1 MASYLKYDIYNG
13 FEELPF
19 CYFHKVAYQAIDGIA
34 EKCYSGIRNQGKE
47 GWVPMINKM
56 SLYLCE
62 SLSLS
67 LEERYGL
74 VVVHTDKDVGSRGE
88 P

>member
-1 MASYLKYDIYNG
+1 
-13 FEELPF
+13 
-19 CYFHKVAYQAIDGIA
+19 
-34 EKCYSGIRNQGKE
+34 
-47 GWVPMINKM
+47 MINKM

-74 VVVHTDKDVGSRGE
+74 VVMHTDKDVGLRGA

>member
-1 MASYLKYDIYNG
+1 
-13 FEELPF
+13 
-19 CYFHKVAYQAIDGIA
+19 
-34 EKCYSGIRNQGKE
+34 
-47 GWVPMINKM
+47 MINKM

-67 LEERYGL
+67 LEGRYGL